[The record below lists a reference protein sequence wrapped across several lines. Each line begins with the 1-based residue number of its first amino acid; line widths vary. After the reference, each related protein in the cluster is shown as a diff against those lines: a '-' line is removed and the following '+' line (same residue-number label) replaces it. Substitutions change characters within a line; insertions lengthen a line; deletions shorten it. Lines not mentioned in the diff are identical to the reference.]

1 MTNDNSVA
9 YMERFNEFK
18 KKLKGSYLEKMQK
31 ATQAVRTETLKT
43 LSGNRKP
50 DPDRIYFVPGT
61 KRKYQASSP
70 GEAPASATGTLRQ
83 HVKTE
88 ITVEERTIVGG
99 VGTDVIYGPWLEFS
113 TSNME
118 ARPWLRPSFEKAE
131 AEVKEILGESI
142 T

>member
-1 MTNDNSVA
+1 MSNDNSVA

-31 ATQAVRTETLKT
+31 ATQVVHTETLKT
-43 LSGNRKP
+43 LQGNRSG
-50 DPDRIYFVPGT
+50 REYFVPGT
-61 KRKYQASSP
+61 KKTYIASSP

-99 VGTDVIYGPWLEFS
+99 VGTDVKYGPWLELG
-113 TSNME
+113 TVNMLP
-118 ARPWLRPSFEKAE
+118 RPWLRPSFEKTE
-131 AEVKEILGESI
+131 EEVKKILGESI